1 VNIIGD
7 LRHIVMINFTI
18 NAFNQDKSGHCW
30 HGHCVRF
37 YRFVEQLLECMEL
50 HYQGIILNFEY
61 TNYVLKH
68 ISKIFFSKSNATLA
82 FSRKQA

>member
-1 VNIIGD
+1 
-7 LRHIVMINFTI
+7 MINFTI

-50 HYQGIILNFEY
+50 HYQGIILN
-61 TNYVLKH
+61 
-68 ISKIFFSKSNATLA
+68 SNTQTM
-82 FSRKQA
+82 F